1 MRARSGVVCK
11 AIITFYMLRYEW
23 NFMKGNILQ
32 NDKLSKVDCAYELL
46 KSDILNV
53 KIPPDTP
60 LKMTWV
66 QKHYNVGSTPLREA
80 LTRLESDHL
89 VILQPNKG
97 YIVASASISELM
109 ELYTSRKIIKLHLL
123 DEAIRFGDK
132 YWESDI
138 VATHYRLSRELSPF
152 DEKCD
157 YNGYISW
164 TKAHDAFDNALIA
177 AHRSPWLN
185 RFNLFLT
192 EHIRR
197 QGRVFRLLMPSFEK
211 QSFSNAAL
219 KSPALRSL
227 YALERYTDLKDAVLD
242 RNFNQVTTFV
252 NKHLDLVMAT
262 YKELYVEDD

>member
-1 MRARSGVVCK
+1 MSYVKQILLFICLDTNGIFLK
-11 AIITFYMLRYEW
+11 GIT
-23 NFMKGNILQ
+23 LQ

-60 LKMTWV
+60 LKMTWL

-97 YIVASASISELM
+97 YIVASASIGELM

-152 DEKCD
+152 DEECD

-185 RFNLFLT
+185 RFNLLLT

-227 YALERYTDLKDAVLD
+227 YALERYTDLKEAVLD